1 LADIVVIAT
10 SEAICLV
17 ICERVMNE
25 LDTSCE
31 RDGHELFFGIL
42 SPLWTS

>member
-1 LADIVVIAT
+1 
-10 SEAICLV
+10 
-17 ICERVMNE
+17 MNE
-25 LDTSCE
+25 LDTSCD